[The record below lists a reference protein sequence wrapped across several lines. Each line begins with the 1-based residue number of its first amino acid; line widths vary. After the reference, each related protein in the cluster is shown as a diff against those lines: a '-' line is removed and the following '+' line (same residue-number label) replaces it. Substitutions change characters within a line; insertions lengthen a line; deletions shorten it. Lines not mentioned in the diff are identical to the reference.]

1 MPQQTKRR
9 SSCLHCDT
17 ASDGRIAP
25 IQASADRVHRDNK
38 TRLQSG
44 DASAAIWSSLT
55 SPDRDRGHN
64 HTDCGHQ
71 ALQGQDEERPNLEN
85 HECCVGQHDRDGSI
99 RVAVA
104 CSDAS
109 SATACYRRPTVA
121 GVTELTGDNNGSVDA
136 ILIADIPDWFVE
148 AYESDDY
155 DTDALMFIMRPVS
168 PSRRRS
174 VESRHSSPGLNDVQ
188 GMKSC

>member
-1 MPQQTKRR
+1 MN
-9 SSCLHCDT
+9 
-17 ASDGRIAP
+17 A
-25 IQASADRVHRDNK
+25 V
-38 TRLQSG
+38 SG
-44 DASAAIWSSLT
+44 STTETEAFGLL
-55 SPDRDRGHN
+55 SPAR
-64 HTDCGHQ
+64 T
-71 ALQGQDEERPNLEN
+71 LRPPP
-85 HECCVGQHDRDGSI
+85 HV
-99 RVAVA
+99 
-104 CSDAS
+104 
-109 SATACYRRPTVA
+109 
-121 GVTELTGDNNGSVDA
+121 